1 MPSSELCRIAC
12 MSASKLTRLFK
23 QAEGMTPQEYAR
35 TLRMERACELLG
47 DTDLSMAEI
56 AARLGF
62 ARQGSFSEAFKERF
76 GATPQ
81 EFRALRAARRSAR

>member
-23 QAEGMTPQEYAR
+23 QAEGMTPAGV
-35 TLRMERACELLG
+35 RAPPCAWSAPASSG

>member
-1 MPSSELCRIAC
+1 M
-12 MSASKLTRLFK
+12 LF
-23 QAEGMTPQEYAR
+23 R
-35 TLRMERACELLG
+35 S
-47 DTDLSMAEI
+47 DLSMAEI